1 MAAYNGAA
9 WIGEQLESIA
19 AQTRRPDELVVSDDG
34 STDGTREIVSRFA
47 ERSGLE
53 VRLIDGPG
61 EGLAENF
68 WRAAAQS
75 RGELVAWADQ
85 DDVWEPRK
93 LEVCERALEAGADFV
108 SQAGVVVGPGLEPTG
123 RRHPSYGTTVGR
135 GPLEGDPWHV
145 PQGFG
150 SAFRRSLLDAVD
162 WDGRPLSHQTQRPVN
177 HDHAVSL
184 AAFARGTRV
193 ELADDLA
200 RYRQHGQNA
209 AGAPRER
216 GLDLLRVAMRVGEE
230 EFSTLADRARGYGA
244 YAAAV
249 PGAAPGTA
257 AYFGALEERC
267 RRRAALYRAGVGP
280 IRRLGAIGGA
290 ARGGV
295 YRPRPRGGFGALALG
310 KDVAAVA
317 AAALPSR

>member
-19 AQTRRPDELVVSDDG
+19 AQTRPPDELLVSDDG
-34 STDGTREIVSRFA
+34 SSDGTREIVERFA
-47 ERSGLE
+47 ARSGLE

-68 WRAAAQS
+68 WRAARQA

-85 DDVWEPRK
+85 DDVWEARK
-93 LEVCERALEAGADFV
+93 LEACERALADADFV
-108 SQAGVVVGPGLEPTG
+108 SHAAVVVGPGLEPTG
-123 RRHPSYGTTVGR
+123 RRHPSYGETVRR

-150 SAFRRSLLDAVD
+150 SVFRRSLLDAVD
-162 WDGRPLSHQTQRPVN
+162 WERRPVSHQTQRPVN

-184 AAFARGTRV
+184 AAFVRGTRV

-249 PGAAPGTA
+249 PGAAPQTA
-257 AYFGALEERC
+257 AYFADLEERC

-280 IRRLGAIGGA
+280 LRRLGAIGGA

-295 YRPRPRGGFGALALG
+295 YRARPRGGFGALALG

-317 AAALPSR
+317 AGALPAR